1 MTDVR
6 IVTVGIPAL
15 MVLAQE
21 VIVLLIKVAHRVI
34 VLIHV
39 LMPVTLVFLVAKVEC
54 RLVITA
60 LFPVVRLPVTLV
72 FRDRVVEV
80 VNSIVIVHIVQ
91 AGKALVHLAT
101 ALITLVLNVSAL
113 LIVFVIIVILV
124 VI

>member
-1 MTDVR
+1 
-6 IVTVGIPAL
+6 
-15 MVLAQE
+15 
-21 VIVLLIKVAHRVI
+21 
-34 VLIHV
+34 
-39 LMPVTLVFLVAKVEC
+39 MPVTLVFLVAKVEC

-80 VNSIVIVHIVQ
+80 VNSIVIVHIAQ